1 MIPAML
7 EQITVCNSLSLSL
20 SEPFLT
26 PLFFHLHPHP
36 FIGPLFGGKTSN
48 HEGGVRVNAL
58 VSGGYLP
65 SSRFGTVIEGFSG
78 VEDYYSTFCA
88 LAGVDPFDKQAEA
101 AGLPPVDSVDIW
113 PLITGQNLTSPHEE
127 IVLGI
132 PTVSSHDSIGDPYLN
147 VQAVI
152 QKDGWKLVVGQT
164 HQNIWTSPH
173 YPNKTTNWANDAM
186 DCSAGCLYNVFDDP
200 TEHNEVSKS
209 NPAKVS
215 ELLARIQFYNSTV
228 FKPNRGNDTGLG
240 CKVQLDKW
248 KGFVGPFLNV

>member
-1 MIPAML
+1 
-7 EQITVCNSLSLSL
+7 
-20 SEPFLT
+20 
-26 PLFFHLHPHP
+26 
-36 FIGPLFGGKTSN
+36 
-48 HEGGVRVNAL
+48 VNAL

-65 SSRFGTVIEGFSG
+65 SSRQGAIVEQFTGIEDF
-78 VEDYYSTFCA
+78 YATFCA

-101 AGLPPVDSVDIW
+101 VGLPPVDSVNIW
-113 PLITGQNLTSPHEE
+113 PLISGENSTSPRTE

-132 PTVSSHDSIGDPYLN
+132 PTVSSPLSIGDPYLN

-152 QKDGWKLVVGQT
+152 QNDGWKLLVGQT

-173 YPNKTTNWANDAM
+173 YPNKTTHWPNDPM
-186 DCSAGCLYNVFDDP
+186 DCSKGCLYNVFDDP

-209 NPAKVS
+209 NPSKVA
-215 ELLARIQFYNSTV
+215 ELLARIQYYNSTV

-248 KGFVGPFLNV
+248 KGFVGPFLDI